1 MASGPEH
8 DIKQLNALIEV
19 TLGSA
24 EGYIGA
30 ADAAKASRFS
40 AMFRERG
47 TQLQDI
53 ATRMGARVKSL
64 GGDPEAGG
72 TTPATARSSFAD
84 LKHKMSGSD
93 PSIIAEVE
101 AGESHMADVY
111 QKIVL
116 DEELSDPVRTAIES
130 EFAQIQANNEAM
142 RALKRQ
148 AA

>member
-1 MASGPEH
+1 
-8 DIKQLNALIEV
+8 
-19 TLGSA
+19 
-24 EGYIGA
+24 
-30 ADAAKASRFS
+30 
-40 AMFRERG
+40 
-47 TQLQDI
+47 
-53 ATRMGARVKSL
+53 
-64 GGDPEAGG
+64 
-72 TTPATARSSFAD
+72 
-84 LKHKMSGSD
+84 MSGSD